1 MPEHKY
7 CSSDGNRL
15 AVRRLC
21 AVRDGSPHGLTC
33 CTRRSQ
39 RSAAWRCEPDQP
51 GSIGLLQRAR
61 RGELHIRPQVL
72 KELGYH
78 YIESSDA
85 LGALPH
91 LQSEQPIDLLVTDV
105 GLPNMNGRQL
115 AEIAR
120 ELRPDLRIL
129 FMTGYA
135 EKSVARNRFLA
146 PECS

>member
-1 MPEHKY
+1 MRSEGRVTAWPDLLHSPVATI
-7 CSSDGNRL
+7 SSL
-15 AVRRLC
+15 ALRTRPTRQHRPTT
-21 AVRDGSPHGLTC
+21 A
-33 CTRRSQ
+33 CTK
-39 RSAAWRCEPDQP
+39 
-51 GSIGLLQRAR
+51 GGTT
-61 RGELHIRPQVL
+61 HTTQVL

-78 YIESSDA
+78 YIESSHA

-120 ELRPDLRIL
+120 ELRQDLRIL